1 VDRIGLFGGSFDPP
15 HVGHILAASDAID
28 ALHLDRVIWIPNA
41 VQPLKGEGG
50 ATPAQRLAMTRL
62 LCASDPR
69 FDVDALEV
77 ERGGLS
83 YTVETLRVLAA
94 RFPSAA
100 LFLLLGTDAAA
111 LLPRW
116 REPEQV
122 AALAEVCVLT
132 RVGSGDAPP
141 FGLRQLPT
149 RRVDVSSTEIRARVR
164 AGLPLTGFVP
174 DAVAE
179 YLRRH
184 AVYG

>member
-15 HVGHILAASDAID
+15 HIGHVLAVSDAID
-28 ALHLDRVIWIPNA
+28 ALQLDRVIWIPNA
-41 VQPLKGEGG
+41 IQPLKGAGG
-50 ATPAQRLAMTRL
+50 ATPVQRLAMTRL
-62 LCASDPR
+62 LCAADAR
-69 FDVDALEV
+69 FDVDAIEV

-83 YTVETLRVLAA
+83 FMVETLRALSA
-94 RFPSAA
+94 RHPSAA
-100 LFLLLGTDAAA
+100 LFLLLGADAAA
-111 LLPRW
+111 RLPQW

-132 RVGSGDAPP
+132 RVGSGDTPP
-141 FGLRQLPT
+141 PGLRELPT